1 MISVIITAY
10 NVEDYISDSIKSV
23 LEQTYKNVEIIVVC
37 DKPLD
42 NTEKIVDELAQKDDR
57 IRVIKN
63 EVNVGAGMARKLGI
77 EAANGEFVTFLDGD
91 DYFYGKTYLEE
102 LRMNAEETGADIVSG
117 GVIIMR
123 EDGSWDATGYGNVV
137 LEGIDKVCKFWGART
152 VYMVS
157 RIIRRKLF
165 EQHPYSP
172 RRYVEDTLIIIPL
185 LYLANKVSYI
195 NSVGYAYRM
204 QNQSLTHT
212 SDRVKNIIYKGLCW
226 CDLMDF
232 FAEHEPSILDI
243 CSQRGFIYNILKT
256 LNSDS
261 IDFDKIKPYINEYA
275 ELWAR
280 MNKIFSI
287 ESVSFKK

>member
-123 EDGSWDATGYGNVV
+123 EDGSLGMPQDTEMSSWKELTR
-137 LEGIDKVCKFWGART
+137 LSSFGAQGQCT
-152 VYMVS
+152 
-157 RIIRRKLF
+157 
-165 EQHPYSP
+165 
-172 RRYVEDTLIIIPL
+172 
-185 LYLANKVSYI
+185 
-195 NSVGYAYRM
+195 
-204 QNQSLTHT
+204 
-212 SDRVKNIIYKGLCW
+212 W
-226 CDLMDF
+226 
-232 FAEHEPSILDI
+232 
-243 CSQRGFIYNILKT
+243 
-256 LNSDS
+256 
-261 IDFDKIKPYINEYA
+261 
-275 ELWAR
+275 
-280 MNKIFSI
+280 
-287 ESVSFKK
+287 

>member
-137 LEGIDKVCKFWGART
+137 LEGIDKVVKFWGSRT

-165 EQHPYSP
+165 EQHTYSP

-204 QNQSLTHT
+204 NNQSLTHT
-212 SDRVKNIIYKGLCW
+212 CDRVKNIIYKGLCW

-232 FAEHEPSILDI
+232 FAAHEPSILDI
-243 CSQRGFIYNILKT
+243 CSQRGFLYNILKT

-261 IDFDKIKPYINEYA
+261 IDFDKIKPYANEYA